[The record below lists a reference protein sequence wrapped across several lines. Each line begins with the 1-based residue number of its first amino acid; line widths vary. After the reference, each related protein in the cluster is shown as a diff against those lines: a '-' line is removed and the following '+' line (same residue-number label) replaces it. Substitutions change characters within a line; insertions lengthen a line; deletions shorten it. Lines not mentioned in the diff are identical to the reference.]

1 VRSNEPDV
9 KGIVGKLTQ
18 GAADAGFVY
27 ITDVQATDGAL
38 KAIKLPAK
46 LEPDA
51 TYGAGVV
58 EGAKEPKPAADF
70 VDGLVDGECAEALMY
85 AGFGAPPG

>member
-1 VRSNEPDV
+1 MSPIYRGRTCKASRSPAW
-9 KGIVGKLTQ
+9 GIDIGNR
-18 GAADAGFVY
+18 
-27 ITDVQATDGAL
+27 AL

-70 VDGLVDGECAEALMY
+70 VDGLVDGECAEALQA

>member
-1 VRSNEPDV
+1 
-9 KGIVGKLTQ
+9 
-18 GAADAGFVY
+18 
-27 ITDVQATDGAL
+27 
-38 KAIKLPAK
+38 
-46 LEPDA
+46 
-51 TYGAGVV
+51 VV